1 MDRTRGN
8 GTTEGSDMIKGNED
22 SLISEVTVFSNV
34 RGTWMRYFAFFAHE
48 VEQLTPEAKSLVIF
62 NKGGTSND

>member
-1 MDRTRGN
+1 
-8 GTTEGSDMIKGNED
+8 MIKGNED